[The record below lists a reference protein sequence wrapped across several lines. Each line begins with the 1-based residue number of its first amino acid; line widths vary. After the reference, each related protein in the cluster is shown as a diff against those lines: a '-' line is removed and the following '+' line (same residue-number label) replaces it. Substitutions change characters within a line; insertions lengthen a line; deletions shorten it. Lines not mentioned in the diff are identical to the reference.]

1 MSYDPTKVAFCDS
14 ETLGLNPHLHPIW
27 ELAIILPDTGEEHI
41 WQVRPTPT
49 EVSAADPIA
58 VRISGFDKRYDDAA
72 ALRKG
77 ETVDR
82 FSELLR
88 GRHIVGAVPSF
99 DEERLRLMY
108 LSVHGT
114 PDRFPWHYR
123 LVDVESGML
132 AKLGTGPGIE
142 PDEMAAQLGVSTHPD
157 KHSALGD
164 ARWVRAVFEALVGGP
179 E

>member
-1 MSYDPTKVAFCDS
+1 MSYDPTKIAFVDT

-27 ELAIILPDTGEEHI
+27 ELAIILPDTGDEHI

-99 DEERLRLMY
+99 DEERLRHMHILYRGM
-108 LSVHGT
+108 S
-114 PDRFPWHYR
+114 DRFPWHYR

-132 AKLGTGPGIE
+132 AKLGVGPGQE
-142 PDEMAAQLGVSTHPD
+142 PDALAALLGVTVHPD

>member
-1 MSYDPTKVAFCDS
+1 MSYDPTKVAFGDS

-27 ELAIILPDTGEEHI
+27 ELAIILPDTGDEHI

-108 LSVHGT
+108 LSVHGMH
-114 PDRFPWHYR
+114 DRFPWHYR

-132 AKLGTGPGIE
+132 AKLGVGPGQE
-142 PDEMAAQLGVSTHPD
+142 PDALAALLGVTVHPD

>member
-1 MSYDPTKVAFCDS
+1 MSYDPTKVAFVDS

-27 ELAIILPDTGEEHI
+27 ELAIILPDTGDEHI

-108 LSVHGT
+108 LSVHGMH
-114 PDRFPWHYR
+114 DRFPWHYR

-132 AKLGTGPGIE
+132 AKLGVGPGQE
-142 PDEMAAQLGVSTHPD
+142 PDALAALLGVTVHPD

>member
-1 MSYDPTKVAFCDS
+1 MSYDPSNVAFVDC
-14 ETLGLNPHLHPIW
+14 ETLGLNPACHPIW
-27 ELAIILPDTGEEHI
+27 EIAIILPDTGEEHV
-41 WQVRPTPT
+41 WQIRPTPD
-49 EVSAADPIA
+49 ERMLADPIA
-58 VRISGFDKRYDDAA
+58 VAISGFEARYVDGTAKRKIESVA
-72 ALRKG
+72 
-77 ETVDR
+77 R
-82 FSELLR
+82 FVELLT

-108 LSVHGT
+108 LSVHGM

-142 PDEMAAQLGVSTHPD
+142 PDAMAALLGVSTHPD